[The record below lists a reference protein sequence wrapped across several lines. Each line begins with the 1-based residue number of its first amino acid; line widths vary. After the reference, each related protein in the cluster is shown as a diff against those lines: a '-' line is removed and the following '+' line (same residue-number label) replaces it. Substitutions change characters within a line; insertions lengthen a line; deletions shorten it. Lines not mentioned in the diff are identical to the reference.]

1 MLISEKGV
9 IKIGDF
15 GLSDKLNSSLSVRSG
30 MCGTLLYM
38 APEVFDDQACLKSD
52 IWSLGI
58 SLIELG
64 ECKNPFSGNSTIS
77 VIPSILPHA

>member
-1 MLISEKGV
+1 MFISEKGV

-15 GLSDKLNSSLSVRSG
+15 GLSNQLGSSLSIRSG
-30 MCGTLLYM
+30 VCGTLHYM
-38 APEVFDDQACLKSD
+38 APEVFDDEACLKSD

-64 ECKNPFSGNSTIS
+64 ESRNPYVEHSTMS
-77 VIPSILPHA
+77 VILSISRYA